1 MLVNFNYRNKL
12 TLIIIEMKFMKILKK
27 KKIELLM
34 KKNVYKFLQ
43 KYNVKVLKKNVIHL
57 NGKLAKI

>member
-1 MLVNFNYRNKL
+1 
-12 TLIIIEMKFMKILKK
+12 
-27 KKIELLM
+27 M
-34 KKNVYKFLQ
+34 KKNVDKFLQ